1 MSEARLSAVELGFL
15 EDTLELVLEEL
26 QGVVEAT
33 DYIMTTGAKEEVE
46 DALLMIEL
54 KQKFLEP
61 DMYEPLEPL
70 DFAEEDRRDSSEP
83 PWEEFK

>member
-70 DFAEEDRRDSSEP
+70 DFADDDRDSSEP